1 MTCKLMPIDLT
12 LIREFVV
19 AGGRT
24 RQKRN
29 YVVILNDL
37 GLGEAAGSVHYG
49 ASAEKIESDLIKA
62 ISGISK
68 NMESSDLDKYLSDIE
83 KEICPPAM
91 CALSTAWHDY
101 KCKSHGQGLY
111 ADLGL
116 PRPYPKKTSITASV
130 GDRLELERLI
140 AAEYG
145 IVKVKM
151 DADTDDCREVIR
163 LISSSEDTRFRIDA
177 NGSWTTDDAKKIIDQ
192 LPVDRIELIE
202 QPFAADDKKAWL
214 KLREMSDIPLFMD
227 ESIVTADDMEK
238 ASNYIDGVNIKIQ
251 KSGRLETAVEAMR
264 TALKLNLRI
273 MLGCMIESS
282 VGIAAAYNLSGP
294 VDYID
299 LDGRLLVEGDPF
311 TGLEYSDGLL
321 NTIDGYGH
329 GVSLA

>member
-1 MTCKLMPIDLT
+1 MICKLMPIDLK

-29 YVVILNDL
+29 YIVILNDL

-68 NMESSDLDKYLSDIE
+68 NMIISDLEKYLSDIE
-83 KEICPPAM
+83 KDICPPAI

-101 KCKSHGQGLY
+101 KSKSSGKGLY
-111 ADLGL
+111 ESLGM
-116 PRPYPKKTSITASV
+116 PRPIPKKTSITASL

-140 AAEYG
+140 SAGYD
-145 IVKVKM
+145 IIKVKM
-151 DADTDDCREVIR
+151 DADDCREVIA
-163 LISSSEDTRFRIDA
+163 LMASSKETRFRIDA
-177 NGSWTTDDAKKIIDQ
+177 NGSWTIDDAQKIIDQ
-192 LPVDRIELIE
+192 LPVERIELIE

-214 KLREMSDIPLFMD
+214 KLREISSIPLFMD
-227 ESIVTADDMEK
+227 ESIVTADDMGKVSE
-238 ASNYIDGVNIKIQ
+238 YIDGVNIKIQ
-251 KSGRLETAVEAMR
+251 KSGPLETAVKAMR
-264 TALKLNLRI
+264 TALKLNLKI

-294 VDYID
+294 ADYID
-299 LDGRLLVEGDPF
+299 LDSRLLIEGDPF
-311 TGLEYSDGLL
+311 RGLEYSDGLL
-321 NTIDGYGH
+321 NTDDGYGH